1 VPPSTTRRPGLAVGA
16 RDREQLDAHPDG
28 WPLVAPLGSFGPG
41 TFTATADVVVG
52 TEASVGAGMRSL
64 HEAGR

>member
-1 VPPSTTRRPGLAVGA
+1 MA
-16 RDREQLDAHPDG
+16 
-28 WPLVAPLGSFGPG
+28 LVAPLGSFGPG